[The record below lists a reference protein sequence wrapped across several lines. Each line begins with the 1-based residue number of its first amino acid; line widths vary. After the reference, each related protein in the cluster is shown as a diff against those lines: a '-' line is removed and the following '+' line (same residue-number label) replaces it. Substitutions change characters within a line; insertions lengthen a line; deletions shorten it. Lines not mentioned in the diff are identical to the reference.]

1 LERAVKH
8 APVLRLLALVLLFV
22 LTGCFGAGNVKA
34 RVTYWQQTFDENIP
48 PGTEHSVAVK
58 WVQARQ
64 LALTDWSE
72 GFGGTIETLPAPFW
86 SLVCS
91 KSIISVNV
99 KFDAS
104 GRSIK
109 NDVSSYD
116 YCL

>member
-1 LERAVKH
+1 VTRAL
-8 APVLRLLALVLLFV
+8 VLRLLAFILSIA
-22 LTGCFGAGNVKA
+22 LTGCFGSGGVKA
-34 RVTYWQQTFDENIP
+34 RVTYWQQTLDENIP

-58 WVQARQ
+58 WAQARQ
-64 LALTDWSE
+64 LALTDWAE
-72 GFGGTIETLPAPFW
+72 GFGGTLETLPAPFW

-91 KSIISVNV
+91 KSIINVNV
-99 KFDAS
+99 EFDAS